1 MSPVAPDRLSAETFG
16 RLHPRAIDDRAR
28 IASLLEGW
36 RRSQVRLQRGTNQ
49 AIQRE
54 LATIV
59 SVEDAELE
67 LACLDFGPID
77 GFLFLSTEFEGIP
90 YFCSARVRRVD
101 EPDAG
106 GRERRVRIAWPAVIY
121 RAERRDRARRAAGR
135 AGEGGRAD
143 EGPEGPEGREGREAQ
158 GAPGKGR
165 GVGAWQRVR
174 LVRRDGRDCEARV
187 VDVSGDGLGV
197 VLPASQGL
205 EPGEGVELRSE
216 RSKPT
221 EAGRWAIVRNR
232 RDEHGRQGWRRI
244 GLSVLP
250 EPPQPPLRP
259 EPAADVL
266 AAVGGLAPPAPDFQ
280 LAERPEVVALRD
292 ARGEHIVGLLDRV
305 GEVAGA
311 PAVLIPSAWGKTKET
326 LAGLAATVLA
336 SFGAAG
342 RPLSVLRFDGIRKR
356 GESANDPGCEDPALG
371 NLHYT
376 FSQGATDLLAAAR
389 FLQQERGAGPVV
401 IVSFSVASVE
411 ARRAIVLDEGK
422 RFAGW
427 VSVVGATDPQSL
439 IRVISGGVDY
449 LAGAERGIRF
459 GRQDVQGLL
468 LDIDRTAEEA
478 LASRIA
484 FLEDARR
491 DFAAIRCPLTWITGT
506 HDAWMDPRRIED
518 VLSFGPRAGRR
529 LIVSETGHQLKSSRE
544 ALEIFGLVAS
554 ECGRMLG
561 SGRRGEPGEPGE
573 PLRPVAPEPKALR
586 RRQRAER
593 ARLRE
598 PEKRPDLRSFWKD
611 YLVGNDES
619 LGMELVTETSSYRAL
634 MRDQIEA
641 LDLAGPE
648 LAILDLGSGVSTFE
662 RALHDTNLDLARLRV
677 VALDYVVEG
686 IRRGRGAL
694 PPDSSL
700 RVTHVAANL
709 DLVPGR
715 SIPLAPASADRVI
728 GSLLLNYL
736 SDPGRF
742 LDEALARLRPGGLL
756 VLSVLRRDADT
767 SKICVDGVGELRGG
781 QGLASFGESR
791 EGEIARSLG
800 GFINNAARLLDLE
813 EQGIFR
819 FWDRD
824 ELEQAASRAG
834 FVGIS
839 VRPSFGEPPQA
850 WLLRA
855 RRPE

>member
-59 SVEDAELE
+59 SIEEAELE
-67 LACLDFGPID
+67 LTCLDFGPID

-101 EPDAG
+101 EPEPG
-106 GRERRVRIAWPAVIY
+106 GRARRVRIAWPAVIY

-135 AGEGGRAD
+135 ADAGGQAGEGSEECKA
-143 EGPEGPEGREGREAQ
+143 P
-158 GAPGKGR
+158 GAPGGVHGEGR
-165 GVGAWQRVR
+165 WQRVR

-197 VLPASQGL
+197 MLPSSHGL

-216 RSKPT
+216 RSKAT

-232 RDEHGRQGWRRI
+232 RDERGRQGWRRI

-250 EPPQPPLRP
+250 EPPHPPLRA

-266 AAVGGLAPPAPDFQ
+266 AAVGGLAMPSPDFE
-280 LAERPEVVALRD
+280 LPARPEVVRFRD
-292 ARGEHIVGLLDRV
+292 ARGERIVGLLDCV
-305 GEVAGA
+305 GEIAGA
-311 PAVLIPSAWGKTKET
+311 PAVVIPSAWGKTKET
-326 LAGLAATVLA
+326 LSGLAATILA
-336 SFGAAG
+336 SFDAAG

-356 GESANDPGCEDPALG
+356 GESANDPGCDDPALG

-389 FLQQERGAGPVV
+389 FLQQERGAGPVL

-411 ARRAIVLDEGK
+411 ARRAIVLDEDE

-449 LAGAERGIRF
+449 LAGAERGVRF

-506 HDAWMDPRRIED
+506 HDAWMDPGRIED

-554 ECGRMLG
+554 ECARMLARG
-561 SGRRGEPGEPGE
+561 GRDEPDPPGEA
-573 PLRPVAPEPKALR
+573 LVRPVAAEPKALR

-598 PEKRPDLRSFWKD
+598 PERRPDLRSFWKD

-641 LDLAGPE
+641 LELEEEAGLE
-648 LAILDLGSGVSTFE
+648 ILDLGSGVSTLE
-662 RALHDTNLDLARLRV
+662 RALHDTDLDLTRLRV

-694 PPDSSL
+694 PPDSPL
-700 RVTHVAANL
+700 RVAHVAANL

-715 SIPLAPASADRVI
+715 SIPLGSESVDRAI

-736 SDPGRF
+736 SDPQRF
-742 LDEALARLRPGGLL
+742 LGEVRTRLRPGGLL
-756 VLSVLRRDADT
+756 VLSALRRDADT

-819 FWDRD
+819 FWDRG

>member
-1 MSPVAPDRLSAETFG
+1 MRQIAPDRLSAETFG

-36 RRSQVRLQRGTNQ
+36 RRSQARLRRGTNQ

-59 SVEDAELE
+59 SIEEGELE

-101 EPDAG
+101 ESDSG
-106 GRERRVRIAWPAVIY
+106 GPERRVRIAWPAVIY
-121 RAERRDRARRAAGR
+121 RAERRDRARRSVGPADW
-135 AGEGGRAD
+135 AGEG
-143 EGPEGPEGREGREAQ
+143 
-158 GAPGKGR
+158 R
-165 GVGAWQRVR
+165 GVNGGKASGQAEWQRVR
-174 LVRRDGRDCEARV
+174 LVRRDGGDCEARV

-197 VLPASQGL
+197 VLPASEGL

-216 RSKPT
+216 RSKPA

-232 RDEHGRQGWRRI
+232 REEHGRQGWRRI

-250 EPPQPPLRP
+250 APPHPPLRP
-259 EPAADVL
+259 EAAAEAL
-266 AAVGGLAPPAPDFQ
+266 ANAGGLAAPSPDFQ
-280 LAERPEVVALRD
+280 LPEKPEVVELRD
-292 ARGEHIVGLLDRV
+292 ARGERIVGLLDRV

-311 PAVLIPSAWGKTKET
+311 PAVIIPAAWGKTKET
-326 LAGLAATVLA
+326 LSGLAATLLA
-336 SFGAAG
+336 SFEAAG

-389 FLQQERGAGPVV
+389 FLQQERGAGSIV

-411 ARRAIVLDEGK
+411 ARRAIVLDDGE

-491 DFAAIRCPLTWITGT
+491 DFTAIRCPLTWITGT

-554 ECGRMLG
+554 ECGRMLA
-561 SGRRGEPGEPGE
+561 PGEW
-573 PLRPVAPEPKALR
+573 LRPVAPEPKALR

-598 PEKRPDLRSFWKD
+598 PERRPDLRSFWKD

-634 MRDQIEA
+634 MREQIEA
-641 LDLAGPE
+641 LELEGPALE
-648 LAILDLGSGVSTFE
+648 ILDLGSGVSTFE
-662 RALHDTNLDLARLRV
+662 RALHDSDLDLTRLRV
-677 VALDYVVEG
+677 IALDYVVEG
-686 IRRGRGAL
+686 IRRGRCAL
-694 PPDSSL
+694 PPDSPL
-700 RVTHVAANL
+700 RVAHVAANL

-715 SIPLAPASADRVI
+715 SIPLGPASADRAI

-742 LDEALARLRPGGLL
+742 LAEVFARLRPAGLL

-834 FVGIS
+834 FVGVS
-839 VRPSFGEPPQA
+839 VRPAFGDPPQA